1 MEQKRRRTNNRC
13 NRHLAASYNHN
24 NIKSRRNSMEY
35 RIQSIWR
42 IRNRR
47 HRRKK
52 NIHTS
57 KRSNG
62 EGILENIVQITT
74 GYYTG
79 YALTTNGEVYGWG
92 SNRYGEL
99 GQGSKSDDP
108 VLYPTK
114 MKKSIKHNSNII
126 RSRIHSNARC
136 RRKKYGE
143 QDIMEMD
150 N

>member
-1 MEQKRRRTNNRC
+1 MEQKEEELITDAIDI
-13 NRHLAASYNHN
+13 AASYNHTIILRADGTVWSTGYN
-24 NIKSRRNSMEY
+24 QYGELGTGDTEEKR
-35 RIQSIWR
+35 
-42 IRNRR
+42 
-47 HRRKK
+47 K

-108 VLYPTK
+108 VFYIQQK
-114 MKKSIKHNSNII
+114 MKKVSNII
-126 RSRIHSNARC
+126 QISSGAEYIVMLDAEGKSMGNRI
-136 RRKKYGE
+136 
-143 QDIMEMD
+143 
-150 N
+150 